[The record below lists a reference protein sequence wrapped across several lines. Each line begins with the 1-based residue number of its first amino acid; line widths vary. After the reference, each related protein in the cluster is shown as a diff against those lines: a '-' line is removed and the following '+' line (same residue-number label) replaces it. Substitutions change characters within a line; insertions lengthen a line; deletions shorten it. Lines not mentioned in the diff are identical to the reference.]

1 MLIYHLIFSTILLI
15 SMYAVVWAKYSNIVR
30 INKLSPVEKIK
41 NIIYVVVVTYTP
53 IVNLS
58 ILISIIF
65 AMYTSEQD
73 MLSMLNRK
81 EVLFKQKYKKLPLE
95 FWEEIR
101 PHAGKLDIDPDETP
115 LELSD
120 EVLSGKRKLKV
131 TLPKKDTN
139 I

>member
-1 MLIYHLIFSTILLI
+1 
-15 SMYAVVWAKYSNIVR
+15 MYAVVWAKYSNIVR

-65 AMYTSEQD
+65 AMYTNEQD
-73 MLSMLNRK
+73 MLSILNRK
-81 EVLFKQKYKKLPLE
+81 EVLFKQKYKKLPLG

-101 PHAGKLDIDPDETP
+101 PHAGKLDSDPDETP